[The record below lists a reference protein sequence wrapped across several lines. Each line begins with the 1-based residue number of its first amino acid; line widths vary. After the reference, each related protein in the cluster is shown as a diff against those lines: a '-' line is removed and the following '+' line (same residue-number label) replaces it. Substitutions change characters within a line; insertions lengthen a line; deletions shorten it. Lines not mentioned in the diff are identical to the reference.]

1 MHDHP
6 HEGSVLSRAREALL
20 PNCREMTRRSSLALD
35 APVPVVRRVGMM
47 AHLLFCGLCR
57 RYRAQLIWLS
67 RASKEAASSPELR
80 GSLPRKANLRIKH
93 SLRTAAAAIAGSV
106 P

>member
-6 HEGSVLSRAREALL
+6 HDGSVLSRAREALL

-35 APVPVVRRVGMM
+35 APVPVAQRVGMV

-57 RYRAQLIWLS
+57 RYRAQLTWLR
-67 RASKEAASSPELR
+67 RASKGAASTPTRR
-80 GSLPRKANLRIKH
+80 GSLPPAAGSRIKH
-93 SLRTAAAAIAGSV
+93 SLRTAAASIAG
-106 P
+106 PAA